1 MLVMRVNQRQVI
13 WNKMRSYEPIQSQT
27 LKVLFNDS
35 LHTKNEF
42 LLISSTLIE
51 NHSKFD

>member
-35 LHTKNEF
+35 LHTKMNF
-42 LLISSTLIE
+42 
-51 NHSKFD
+51 FW